1 MIKIHY
7 ITINNN
13 QQSHNET
20 LNHRNN
26 KQKKDKNKQS

>member
-20 LNHRNN
+20 LNN

>member
-13 QQSHNET
+13 QQSRNET
-20 LNHRNN
+20 LNN